1 MLRAIDPVALRA
13 ILRRGLERGLW
24 TVDQLDRPSPGWL
37 SNTRVC
43 PELFPNGYRGIAYSN
58 PLRDEPEQAQVK
70 QPIKNQQP
78 EYDENAE
85 FPF

>member
-13 ILRRGLERGLW
+13 ILRRGVERGLW
-24 TVDQLDRPSPGWL
+24 TVEQLDRPSPGWL

-43 PELFPNGYRGIAYSN
+43 PELFSNGYQGIAYRN
-58 PLRDEPEQAQVK
+58 PLRDEPAQEQPVQNVQK
-70 QPIKNQQP
+70 RQPD
-78 EYDENAE
+78 YDESAE

>member
-13 ILRRGLERGLW
+13 ILRRGVERGLW
-24 TVDQLDRPSPGWL
+24 TVEQLDHPSPGWL

-43 PELFPNGYRGIAYSN
+43 PELFPNGYQGIVYRN
-58 PLRDEPEQAQVK
+58 PIRDEPAQV
-70 QPIKNQQP
+70 QPLQPVQKQQP
-78 EYDENAE
+78 DYDESAE